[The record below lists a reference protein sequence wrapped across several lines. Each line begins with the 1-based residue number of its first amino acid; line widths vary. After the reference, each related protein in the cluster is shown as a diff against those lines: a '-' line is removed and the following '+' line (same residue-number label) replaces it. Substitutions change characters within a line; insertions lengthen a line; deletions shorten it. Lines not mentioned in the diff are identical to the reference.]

1 MLQSLLAAALV
12 PALDTDDTRSLSRCC
27 RYTWDLERRRVRD
40 LGIRVGRVVATPILD
55 ELELFCYENDID
67 IVYEYNWRR
76 QVLAVIDRRPMICD
90 ELYMTYKGPPPSLY
104 AIFFWEMVERLPHT
118 RMAGGVE
125 PHPGGP
131 MLGVRAAGGRRK

>member
-40 LGIRVGRVVATPILD
+40 LGIRVGRVVAIPILD

-67 IVYEYNWRR
+67 IVYEYKWRR
-76 QVLAVIDRRPMICD
+76 QVLAVIDSRPEICD
-90 ELYMTYKGPPPSLY
+90 QL
-104 AIFFWEMVERLPHT
+104 R
-118 RMAGGVE
+118 
-125 PHPGGP
+125 
-131 MLGVRAAGGRRK
+131 RAVLRQ